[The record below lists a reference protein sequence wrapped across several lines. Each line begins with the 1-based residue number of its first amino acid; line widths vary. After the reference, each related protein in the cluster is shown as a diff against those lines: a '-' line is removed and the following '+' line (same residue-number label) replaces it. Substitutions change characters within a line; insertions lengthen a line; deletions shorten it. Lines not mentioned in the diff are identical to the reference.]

1 MSGAAPFPWQE
12 LGWLAPQGALAAGA
26 LLLLLP
32 GTLKRLE
39 SHRMLAGVA
48 LTVVGVAAVLLA
60 IMWSEAEA
68 GKIGLAGAFV
78 LDRFAV
84 YWQAL
89 VLVVTGLTVAC
100 SRRLLESAG
109 YRPAEYYALILFAA
123 CGMSLV
129 VSGFHLLTIWIALEL
144 MALSSYVLAGYF
156 RRERPSNEAA
166 IKYFVLGAI
175 ASGLFIY
182 GISLL
187 YGATGELRLD
197 ALAAAL
203 PEAVRAQ
210 PTLTMAGWL
219 MLAAGLL
226 FKVAAAPFH
235 VWAPD
240 VYGGAP
246 APVAG
251 FLAAGSKAASFA
263 VLLRILHVGT
273 GPLLP
278 LWQIVLAGLAAL
290 SMVWGS
296 LAALTQSNVRRM
308 LAYSSVAHAGYLL
321 IGVLVASRLG
331 STAVLFYLAAYAF
344 LIVGAF
350 ASVALMERGHAAAS
364 YADFA
369 GLGRRAPLAAA
380 LVVFLLLGLVGL
392 PPTGGFI
399 GKIYLFAAAVEAGW
413 AWLAVLGVLASVVSL
428 YYYFGLVVQMVLRA
442 PDAAA
447 EPAAPSRGLLVIL
460 AICAAVTLL
469 LGILP
474 APLADAAGMAILP
487 PP

>member
-1 MSGAAPFPWQE
+1 MSSAPFPWHE
-12 LGWLAPQGALAAGA
+12 LGWLAPEGALAAGA

-32 GTLKRLE
+32 GTLRRLE
-39 SHRMLAGVA
+39 SHRLLAGATLIVLGIAAGLLVSVAGDAGAESTGLAGAIVLDPFAVFWKALVLIVAA
-48 LTVVGVAAVLLA
+48 LTVV
-60 IMWSEAEA
+60 
-68 GKIGLAGAFV
+68 
-78 LDRFAV
+78 
-84 YWQAL
+84 
-89 VLVVTGLTVAC
+89 C

-109 YRPAEYYALILFAA
+109 YPPAEYYALVLFAA
-123 CGMSLV
+123 CGMSLLA
-129 VSGFHLLTIWIALEL
+129 SGFHLLTIWIALEL

-156 RRERPSNEAA
+156 RRQRASNEAA

-187 YGATGELRLD
+187 YGATGALRLD
-197 ALAAAL
+197 ALALAL
-203 PEAVRAQ
+203 PEAAEVR
-210 PTLTMAGWL
+210 PTLVLAGWL
-219 MLAAGLL
+219 MLAVGLL

-240 VYGGAP
+240 VYGGSP

-263 VLLRILHVGT
+263 VLVRILHVGAA
-273 GPLLP
+273 PLLP
-278 LWQIVLAGLAAL
+278 LWQVILGALAAL

-296 LAALTQSNVRRM
+296 LAALTQTNVRRM

-321 IGVLVASRLG
+321 LGVLVASRVG
-331 STAVLFYLAAYAF
+331 STAVLFYLAAYVF

-350 ASVALMERGHAAAS
+350 GAVALVERDHASAV
-364 YADFA
+364 YGDFA
-369 GLGRRAPLAAA
+369 GLGRRAPLTAA
-380 LVVFLLLGLVGL
+380 LLAVLLLGLVGL

-428 YYYFGLVVQMVLRA
+428 YYYFGLMVQMYLRPA
-442 PDAAA
+442 GPDV
-447 EPAAPSRGLLVIL
+447 EPLPPERGLLVVL
-460 AICAAVTLL
+460 AICAVVTVV

-474 APLADAAGMAILP
+474 GWLMEIAGASILAPP
-487 PP
+487 